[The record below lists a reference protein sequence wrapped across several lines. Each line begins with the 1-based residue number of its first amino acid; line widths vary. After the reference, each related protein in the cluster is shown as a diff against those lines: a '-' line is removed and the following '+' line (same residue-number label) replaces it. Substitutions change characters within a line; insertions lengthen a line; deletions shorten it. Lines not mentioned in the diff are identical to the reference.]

1 MTYPIVGSYGVPS
14 RTAVD
19 AHGLPTYFE
28 SSKIQIEG
36 LIVQDYAAAYSH
48 WNASS
53 SLSEW
58 LREGGVPGVS
68 GVDTRLLTAKI
79 RDSGAILGKIIYDGG
94 SPIAKGPYVDPN
106 SRNLVAEV
114 SGGVRTF
121 GKGGKFRVLAVDCGI
136 KNNMIVRSLAG
147 VLRAGARP
155 AGTRSSLYPPPHAP
169 HPHTPSFSSATAA
182 HAR

>member
-136 KNNMIVRSLAG
+136 KNNMIVRP
-147 VLRAGARP
+147 RQC
-155 AGTRSSLYPPPHAP
+155 AP
-169 HPHTPSFSSATAA
+169 
-182 HAR
+182 RGCV